1 MSTHMTKTWFVD
13 GQIIEQEIPESEIY
27 KRQPLPIEEIN
38 RLWVS
43 ANQNSNGAVQEFA
56 RAIEAAHGI
65 GDKT

>member
-1 MSTHMTKTWFVD
+1 MTIEVTKTWIED
-13 GQIIEQEIPESEIY
+13 GKFITEVIPEAEIY

-43 ANQNSNGAVQEFA
+43 ASLNSNGAEQEFA

-65 GDKT
+65 GDNT